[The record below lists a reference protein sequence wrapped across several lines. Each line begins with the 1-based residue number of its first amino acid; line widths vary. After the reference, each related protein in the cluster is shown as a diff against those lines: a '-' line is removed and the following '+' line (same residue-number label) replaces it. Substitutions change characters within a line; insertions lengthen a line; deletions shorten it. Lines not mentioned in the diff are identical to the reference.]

1 MRIFLVEDEVMALR
15 SLQRKIEDLNG
26 DWEIVGT
33 AFNGTEALPAIL
45 LANPQI
51 VLTDICMPDMDGIT
65 LIAQLQECGSH
76 AIPIIVSGYQEFD
89 YAQQAMRLG
98 VQDYLL
104 KPVDPTELSKCLEQ
118 CASSLLQKRKKEN
131 VISVFAGENQL
142 SLELGPNKT
151 SYVIAYLFIAN
162 ALSEHTHAQHPRV
175 SYIGT
180 EQLEHIMAPLLPDV
194 KLRCIDGYFSNE
206 AAFILSANSLEN
218 NLQERFEKIA
228 NHLHAIT
235 GEFVTIFYKAVESPS
250 QLNSAII
257 SCRTGAQQQMVWWK
271 NVVSC
276 HVEQS
281 YPVDYKLNDQVK
293 MLLLLL
299 KQKKPDALRG
309 HVTRMLLNWRDANR
323 PAAAVTAD
331 LVFLLNSLCYS
342 LPGSMNTSVGN
353 KFIIENLVCFS
364 DSWENLAD
372 SFSSVLWE
380 FFRTEQEDAD
390 KLSAE
395 ELVAQIEDYFRTHIS
410 ENITLQSL
418 SDEMGFSKVYLCRVF
433 KKMKNTTPIDF
444 FTHLKIERAQEM
456 IRAFPSMSLREI
468 AEALGF
474 SDMYYFSKVFKRI
487 MGFPPSDLR
496 SKPYHS

>member
-1 MRIFLVEDEVMALR
+1 MRLFLVEDEVFALR

-33 AFNGTEALPAIL
+33 ASNGTEALPAIL
-45 LANPQI
+45 LTNPQI

-65 LIAQLQECGSH
+65 LIAQLQECESH

-89 YAQQAMRLG
+89 YAQKAMRLG

-104 KPVDPTELSKCLEQ
+104 KPIDPVELSKSLEK
-118 CASSLLQKRKKEN
+118 CASTLLQNRKKEN

-142 SLELGPNKT
+142 SLELDPKETG
-151 SYVIAYLFIAN
+151 YVVAYLFIAN

-175 SYIGT
+175 SYIGAA
-180 EQLEHIMAPLLPDV
+180 QLEHIIASLLPDA

-206 AAFILSANSLEN
+206 AALILGASSLRSQ
-218 NLQERFEKIA
+218 LQARMEKIA
-228 NHLHAIT
+228 NHLRDVT
-235 GEFVTIFYKAVESPS
+235 GEFITIFYEIVESPS

-257 SCRTGAQQQMVWWK
+257 SCRTGAQQQMIWWK
-271 NVVSC
+271 NVVS
-276 HVEQS
+276 S
-281 YPVDYKLNDQVK
+281 RAKPSSPADYKLNDQVK
-293 MLLLLL
+293 ILLLLL

-309 HVTRMLLNWRDANR
+309 HVKRTLLSWRDLNR
-323 PAAAVTAD
+323 HAAAVTAD

-353 KFIIENLVCFS
+353 KFIIENLVCFA

-372 SFSSVLWE
+372 SFSSILWE
-380 FFRTEQEDAD
+380 FFRTEPEDDD

-395 ELVAQIEDYFRTHIS
+395 ELVAQIEDYFRSHIS

-418 SDEMGFSKVYLCRVF
+418 SDEIGFSKVYLCRVF
-433 KKMKNTTPIDF
+433 KKLKNTTPIDF

-456 IRAFPSMSLREI
+456 IRVFPSMSLREI

-496 SKPYHS
+496 NKS